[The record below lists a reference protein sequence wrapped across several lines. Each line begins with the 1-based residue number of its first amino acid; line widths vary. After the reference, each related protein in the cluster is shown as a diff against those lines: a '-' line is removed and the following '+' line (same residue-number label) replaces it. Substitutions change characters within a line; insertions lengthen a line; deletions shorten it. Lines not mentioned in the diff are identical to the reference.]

1 MANTL
6 PFTEYEDRRCA
17 RSLGATGSSGHRT
30 SLLLPPW
37 QVFLEL
43 CKEQERDDSDEE
55 ADLSVR
61 WKLLQEEP

>member
-17 RSLGATGSSGHRT
+17 HSLGATGSSGHRI
-30 SLLLPPW
+30 SLFLPLL
-37 QVFLEL
+37 QVFLEF
-43 CKEQERDDSDEE
+43 CKKQERDDSDEE

-61 WKLLQEEP
+61 WELLQEEL